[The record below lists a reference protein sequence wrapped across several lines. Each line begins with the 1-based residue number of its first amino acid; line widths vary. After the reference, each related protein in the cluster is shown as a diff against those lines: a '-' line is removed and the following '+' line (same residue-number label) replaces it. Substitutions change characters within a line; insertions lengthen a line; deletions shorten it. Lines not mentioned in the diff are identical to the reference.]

1 MNSCCLLRLCVV
13 IVVWCWF
20 PIGSSHP
27 VMAQNP
33 KPTSPI
39 SRAPGTF
46 SPPRPSMPGGVGSEP
61 VQRRPPVA
69 TPPFNI
75 PLGLRGE
82 KEQSAPSVPQSIQ
95 LNRSDDPSR
104 LQLNLGDLDHPQN
117 ERLAVRD
124 GDGNRVVARYLV
136 GSGDAR
142 IVMLPDGRL
151 EAYDA
156 QLTAPTDDP
165 FVPMSMDE
173 IRDRWLA
180 DERLSK
186 LGMKS
191 IQSQRF
197 LFLYNTSE
205 PFIRA
210 TRTILET
217 MYPAVRK
224 YFQRTK
230 IETHEPEF
238 PLVVIAFATD
248 DQFQEFKR
256 MPEGVVAYYDSTLN
270 SVSMYEQSRLNR
282 VAPQVA
288 IMNSIST
295 VAHEGVHQILHN
307 IGVQQRLSRWP
318 MWLSEGLP
326 EFFAPTST
334 GAGAKWKGLGAPNDL
349 RMKEIVDDVKR
360 GQRLGSGIHLERLVQ
375 LDAFDSKEYA
385 YSWGVIHWMA
395 RKHRDELFACIR
407 EASELQPLA
416 YLADGNGDDGNG
428 DDGNGDDRIQAKRK
442 TTLFENQL
450 GGNYAA
456 LERDLSAHLSSL
468 QWTDPVENQIHYLVI
483 SGSQVTLTSSPE
495 TVQKLRKSTLPTRM
509 FRVQRFPNRTSAM
522 RAMQAITR

>member
-1 MNSCCLLRLCVV
+1 MSTVWQLTLRIA
-13 IVVWCWF
+13 IV
-20 PIGSSHP
+20 
-27 VMAQNP
+27 A
-33 KPTSPI
+33 
-39 SRAPGTF
+39 
-46 SPPRPSMPGGVGSEP
+46 GVGSSIVGGESAWAQGRFPSSPIATEP
-61 VQRRPPVA
+61 DTFDPPPSPFGRDSAPEVIELMPEMELPPLSMPLGFRGEDERPASP
-69 TPPFNI
+69 TPPSSPSDPTGQSGGFEVR
-75 PLGLRGE
+75 LGKLY
-82 KEQSAPSVPQSIQ
+82 
-95 LNRSDDPSR
+95 
-104 LQLNLGDLDHPQN
+104 HPN
-117 ERLAVRD
+117 DERLAVRD
-124 GDGNRVVARYLV
+124 EQGNRVVGRYLV
-136 GSGDAR
+136 GSGDSR

-151 EAYDA
+151 EAYEA
-156 QLTAPTDDP
+156 QLTTPTDDP
-165 FVPMSMDE
+165 FVPMSMNE

-230 IETHEPEF
+230 IDTHEPEF

-270 SVSMYEQSRLNR
+270 SVSMYEQSQLNR

-349 RMKEIVDDVKR
+349 RMKEIVDDVR
-360 GQRLGSGIHLERLVQ
+360 QGRRLGSGKQLERLVQ
-375 LDAFDSKEYA
+375 LDVFDSKEYA

-395 RKHRDELFACIR
+395 RKHREELFACIR
-407 EASELQPLA
+407 EASRLQPLEFLVESNDA
-416 YLADGNGDDGNG
+416 EQN
-428 DDGNGDDRIQAKRK
+428 QANPVPP
-442 TTLFENQL
+442 LFENQL
-450 GGNYAA
+450 GNDYAA
-456 LERDLSAHLSSL
+456 LERELSVHLSSL
-468 QWTDPVENQIHYLVI
+468 HWTDPVENQVHYVVI
-483 SGSQVTLTSSPE
+483 SGSKVIMTSSPE
-495 TVQKLRKSTLPTRM
+495 TVQEVRKSTLPLRT
-509 FRVQRFPNRTSAM
+509 FRVQSFPNRTSAM

>member
-1 MNSCCLLRLCVV
+1 MS
-13 IVVWCWF
+13 I
-20 PIGSSHP
+20 P
-27 VMAQNP
+27 
-33 KPTSPI
+33 
-39 SRAPGTF
+39 PGM
-46 SPPRPSMPGGVGSEP
+46 RGGSEP
-61 VQRRPPVA
+61 PEPPQPAASQPNRPA
-69 TPPFNI
+69 
-75 PLGLRGE
+75 
-82 KEQSAPSVPQSIQ
+82 
-95 LNRSDDPSR
+95 DPSGLLVR
-104 LQLNLGDLDHPQN
+104 MGDLKHPEN
-117 ERLAVRD
+117 VRLAVRD
-124 GDGNRVVARYLV
+124 DDGNRVVAKYLV
-136 GSGDAR
+136 GSGDSR
-142 IVMLPDGRL
+142 VVMMPDGRL
-151 EAYDA
+151 KAYEG
-156 QLTAPTDDP
+156 QLTTPTDDP
-165 FVPMSMDE
+165 FEPMSMDE
-173 IRDRWLA
+173 VRDRWLA

-230 IETHEPEF
+230 IPTHEPEF

-248 DQFQEFKR
+248 DQYQEFKR
-256 MPEGVVAYYDSTLN
+256 MPDGVVAYYDSTLN
-270 SVSMYEQSRLNR
+270 SISMYEQSRLNR

-334 GAGAKWKGLGAPNDL
+334 GPGAKWKGLGAPNDL
-349 RMKEIVDDVKR
+349 RMKEIVEDVKG
-360 GQRLGSGIHLERLVQ
+360 GQRLGSGRHLERLVQ
-375 LDAFDSKEYA
+375 LDEFDSKEYA
-385 YSWGVIHWMA
+385 YSWGVVHWMA

-407 EASELQPLA
+407 EASKRQPLE
-416 YLADGNGDDGNG
+416 YLTSSQDD
-428 DDGNGDDRIQAKRK
+428 DMDSVP
-442 TTLFENQL
+442 LFETQL
-450 GGNYAA
+450 GGDYAD
-456 LERDLSAHLSSL
+456 LEQDLSSHLSSL
-468 QWTDPVENQIHYLVI
+468 RWTDPVENQIHYLVI
-483 SGSQVTLTSSPE
+483 SGSRVTLTSSPE
-495 TVQKLRKSTLPTRM
+495 TVQQLQRSTRPLQT